1 MTVFKCLSLSVVG
14 AFLCVGLGCSAPSPK
29 PEVSPIAAGKATAQ
43 KPEELGAAPA
53 VAAPAEKLSEC
64 AGTDATGPA
73 HTYRV
78 TKVTVNGPEPMDE
91 ADEEG
96 GGDCA
101 QPHLWIEVVG
111 IQGGQAVCRAAYG
124 QGIGWPMD
132 ATSKA
137 KAAGLEG
144 TVISGQLNRGGQCWS
159 YFEAA
164 RSK

>member
-1 MTVFKCLSLSVVG
+1 M
-14 AFLCVGLGCSAPSPK
+14 AEA
-29 PEVSPIAAGKATAQ
+29 
-43 KPEELGAAPA
+43 
-53 VAAPAEKLSEC
+53 AEKLPEC
-64 AGTDATGPA
+64 TGSDATGPA

-96 GGDCA
+96 GSDCA

-111 IQGGQAVCRAAYG
+111 MQGGQMVCRAAYG

-132 ATSKA
+132 DTSKA
-137 KAAGLEG
+137 KAAALEG
-144 TVISGQLNRGGQCWS
+144 TPMHGHLNHGGQCWS

-164 RSK
+164 RAE